1 MSADKAINVD
11 VPINFYIDGVQ
22 TEYLFHEMTIKES
35 SNFRAKLKSAARED
49 WRDRV
54 RDMAGIITDAKER
67 NKFLVEI
74 ASQEP
79 DWEVDMARIA
89 HTSKGI
95 MWAIQTGCKQKLDQ
109 DLFDKLDED
118 ARNTDNILY
127 AIRVVMGI
135 KVAQATEATPD
146 TVVADPL

>member
-1 MSADKAINVD
+1 MSSDQVVNADT
-11 VPINFYIDGVQ
+11 PINFYVDGVQ
-22 TEYLFHEMTIKES
+22 KEYLFHEMSIKES

-54 RDMAGIITDAKER
+54 RDIASTITDAKER
-67 NKFLVEI
+67 TKFLTEV

-79 DWEVDMARIA
+79 DWEIDMTRIA
-89 HTSKGI
+89 HMSKGI
-95 MWAIQTGCKQKLDQ
+95 MWVIQSGCKQKMDQ

-118 ARNTDNILY
+118 ARNTDGILY
-127 AIRVVMGI
+127 AIRIVMGI
-135 KVAQATEATPD
+135 KVAQADNTED